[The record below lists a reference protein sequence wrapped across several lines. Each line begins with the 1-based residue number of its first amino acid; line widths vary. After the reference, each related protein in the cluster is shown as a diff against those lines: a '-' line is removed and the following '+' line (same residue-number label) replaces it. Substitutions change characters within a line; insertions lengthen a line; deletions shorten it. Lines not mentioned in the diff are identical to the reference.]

1 MPTKLEVDDKKVWII
16 DVTAELYDLIIM
28 TDAL

>member
-16 DVTAELYDLIIM
+16 DVTVELYDLTIM